1 MRFPATN
8 ARAIEVD
15 RCSIANDGVVN
26 HAGPSGQQRESQR
39 EQHHCNEGVLT
50 VFSFLEESW
59 NSSNSLKLSQGLGG
73 CHLARG
79 PNIACVEANTQA
91 STQLV

>member
-39 EQHHCNEGVLT
+39 EQHHCNEGVLLPREEPGE
-50 VFSFLEESW
+50 LE
-59 NSSNSLKLSQGLGG
+59 SSISL
-73 CHLARG
+73 
-79 PNIACVEANTQA
+79 IV
-91 STQLV
+91 